1 MKIDIESFLKENP
14 HILIGKLEDI
24 ESFSINSKSVKR
36 NDVFIAIK
44 GEKLD
49 GHDFVKDAIEN
60 GAKGIVVERKLE
72 IPEGIFQ
79 IVVPDSRNFLLKLG
93 EYARSNFKGK
103 VIGITGS
110 AGKTTTKEMLKRALS
125 LKFRVKGPEGNL
137 NTDISLPIFLL
148 NYCEGNEDYLVLELG
163 IQKKGDM
170 DVLVRSFKP
179 EFGVVTN
186 IGESHL
192 EFLEDRIGVLKEK
205 FKLVKYISEFGGT
218 VFLNGDDPLI
228 VEESGKYNVHKKFF
242 GISENANMRCEI
254 LKIDINE
261 MRIKMFNRDLY
272 FPFSGLGFVY
282 DILAAFSVAL
292 EMGVSFEDIYNT
304 LKNYIPETGRGRV
317 ISLKNGIIII
327 DETYNSNPLS
337 LKTSLSSFYQKS
349 QNFIV
354 ILGDMLELGEAS
366 ENLHF
371 EAGKFIATL
380 NPKIVL
386 TYGDHSR
393 FIKEGILSKNPHANV
408 KHFEQRP
415 SLNDFLVALEIPAN
429 STIFIKG
436 SRGMKMEDFVKILL
450 QRFN

>member
-1 MKIDIESFLKENP
+1 MRFDIGNFLKENP
-14 HILIGKLEDI
+14 HTLIGKLEDF
-24 ESFSINSKSVKR
+24 ESFSINSKSVNK
-36 NDVFIAIK
+36 NDLFIAIK

-49 GHDFVKDAIEN
+49 GHDFVSEAIAN

-72 IPEGIFQ
+72 IPDGVFQ
-79 IVVPDSRNFLLKLG
+79 IVVADSKNFLLRLG
-93 EYARSNFKGK
+93 QYARSNFKGK

-125 LKFRVKGPEGNL
+125 PKFRVKGPEGNL

-148 NYCEGNEDYLVLELG
+148 NYCEGNEEYLVLELG

-170 DVLVRSFKP
+170 DVLVNLFRP
-179 EFGVVTN
+179 DFGVITN

-192 EFLEDRIGVLKEK
+192 EFLGDRTGVLKEK

-228 VEESGKYNVHKKFF
+228 VEESRKYNAHKKFF
-242 GISENANMRCEI
+242 GTSEGADIRCEI
-254 LKIDINE
+254 LKIEINE
-261 MRIKMFNRDLY
+261 MKIRMFNRDLY

-282 DILAAFSVAL
+282 DMLAAFSVAL
-292 EMGVSFEDIYNT
+292 EVGVSFEEAYNA
-304 LKNYIPETGRGRV
+304 LKNYIPEMGRGRV
-317 ISLKNGIIII
+317 ISLKDGIVII

-337 LKTSLSSFYQKS
+337 LRTSLSFLSER
-349 QNFIV
+349 QNLILV
-354 ILGDMLELGEAS
+354 LGDMLELGDAS

-371 EAGKFIATL
+371 EVGKFVSAL
-380 NPKIVL
+380 NPTIVL
-386 TYGDHSR
+386 TYGNHSR
-393 FIKEGILSKNPHANV
+393 FINEGILSENAYANA
-408 KHFEQRP
+408 KHFEER
-415 SLNDFLVALEIPAN
+415 SLLNDFLRALEIPAN

-450 QRFN
+450 ERFN